1 MAMTQTT
8 GSEAATAGH
17 APGST
22 GANSAGGN
30 GAAQLTD
37 DQILGL
43 DASPGTAGAA
53 AREEPVPS
61 KERSASGSEQKTDG
75 ATPAGREE
83 LLQGAAEPP
92 ELKQLFDAN
101 PELRRVWQAERA
113 YRGVFPTVAEA
124 RELKKIFPTLV
135 DARTAAE
142 NLADLQRLDRWFFSS
157 RPEDHAEL
165 IANLQQ
171 LDPQAFHS
179 LARAFPQVLAQID
192 PEAYRADTALR
203 VEATL
208 ADVRA
213 EAARRSDE
221 AAVAAADL
229 LAQWLFGGR
238 GAGLKVAATRPQ
250 APEPREALLTRR
262 EQALAQREAA
272 AQQEALARFYED
284 CNATVVENVL
294 DAIKSQV
301 AELLPEE
308 LSEGVRNRVIGE
320 IYREIDANLRAN
332 QPLAEQLRQAF
343 RSGARDEAHEKAVVN
358 LVVGRAR
365 SVLPQVAKKVIGDWT
380 ANVLAATRQ
389 RAARQTAAASRVD
402 ITGTNALAG
411 SIRNALSPREIDY
424 RRLSDMDILNL

>member
-1 MAMTQTT
+1 MTQTI
-8 GSEAATAGH
+8 GSEAAGAGH
-17 APGST
+17 APAST
-22 GANSAGGN
+22 GANGAGGN
-30 GAAQLTD
+30 GATQLTD

-43 DASPGTAGAA
+43 DASPGTAGVAA
-53 AREEPVPS
+53 GQEPVPS
-61 KERSASGSEQKTDG
+61 EEKGASGSEQKTDG
-75 ATPAGREE
+75 AAQAGREE
-83 LLQGAAEPP
+83 LPQSAAEPP

-101 PELRRVWQAERA
+101 PELRRAWQAERA

-124 RELKKIFPTLV
+124 RELKKIFPTLA
-135 DARTAAE
+135 DARAAAE

-171 LDPQAFHS
+171 LDPQAFRN

-192 PEAYRADTALR
+192 PEAYRADTAMR

-213 EAARRSDE
+213 EAARRGDD
-221 AAVAAADL
+221 AAAAAADL
-229 LAQWLFGGR
+229 LANWLFAGR
-238 GAGLKVAATRPQ
+238 GAGPKAATRPQ
-250 APEPREALLTRR
+250 AAEPREALLTRR

-294 DAIKSQV
+294 EAIKSQV
-301 AELLPEE
+301 AGLVPEE
-308 LSEGVRNRVIGE
+308 LSEGARNRVIGE

-343 RSGARDEAHEKAVVN
+343 RSGTRDEAHQKAVVN

-389 RAARQTAAASRVD
+389 RTARQSAAASRVD